1 MKTWNDIVLT
11 AVYILN
17 MPEPN
22 MDSITYNKW
31 TFECSETIEE
41 LCGIKAKQNLKQ

>member
-1 MKTWNDIVLT
+1 MTTSNDIVLT

-22 MDSITYNKW
+22 MDSTKYNKW
-31 TFECSETIEE
+31 TFDSSEMTEE
-41 LCGIKAKQNLKQ
+41 LRAIKAM

>member
-1 MKTWNDIVLT
+1 MTTSNDIVLI

-22 MDSITYNKW
+22 TDSIKYNKGI
-31 TFECSETIEE
+31 FECSEMIE
-41 LCGIKAKQNLKQ
+41 

>member
-1 MKTWNDIVLT
+1 MTTSNDIVLT

-22 MDSITYNKW
+22 TDSIKYSKW
-31 TFECSETIEE
+31 TFDSSEMIE
-41 LCGIKAKQNLKQ
+41 

>member
-1 MKTWNDIVLT
+1 MTTSNDIVLT

-22 MDSITYNKW
+22 TDSIKYNKW
-31 TFECSETIEE
+31 TFECSEMIE
-41 LCGIKAKQNLKQ
+41 